1 MSLLNL
7 QLSNFN
13 EIYIRLHK
21 LYLAN
26 NKVIGLTKYFDS
38 DTGRVAIFFEL
49 SNKSYNKWFNYDISI
64 FTELSDS
71 YKVYDDIRN
80 KINFE
85 IYKLNRI

>member
-7 QLSNFN
+7 QLSNLY
-13 EIYIRLHK
+13 EIYNRLHK
-21 LYLAN
+21 LYLS
-26 NKVIGLTKYFDS
+26 NKDVIDIKKYFDS

-49 SNKSYNKWFNYDISI
+49 SNKSYNKWFNYDISN

-85 IYKLNRI
+85 IYKLNRM

>member
-7 QLSNFN
+7 QLSNFY
-13 EIYIRLHK
+13 EIYNRLHK
-21 LYLAN
+21 LYLS
-26 NKVIGLTKYFDS
+26 NKDVIDIKKYFDS
-38 DTGRVAIFFEL
+38 DTGRVVIFFEL
-49 SNKSYNKWFNYDISI
+49 SNKSYNKWFNYDISN

-71 YKVYDDIRN
+71 YKIYDDIRN

>member
-7 QLSNFN
+7 QLNNFY
-13 EIYIRLHK
+13 EIYNRLHK
-21 LYLAN
+21 LYLS
-26 NKVIGLTKYFDS
+26 NKDVIDIKKYFDS

-49 SNKSYNKWFNYDISI
+49 SNKNYNKRFNYDISN

>member
-7 QLSNFN
+7 QLNN
-13 EIYIRLHK
+13 LYEIYNRLHK
-21 LYLAN
+21 LYLS
-26 NKVIGLTKYFDS
+26 NKDVIDIKKYFDS

-49 SNKSYNKWFNYDISI
+49 SNKNYNKWFNYDISN

>member
-7 QLSNFN
+7 QLSNFY
-13 EIYIRLHK
+13 EIYNRLHK
-21 LYLAN
+21 LYLS
-26 NKVIGLTKYFDS
+26 NKDVVDIKKYFDS
-38 DTGRVAIFFEL
+38 DTGRVVIFFEL
-49 SNKSYNKWFNYDISI
+49 SNKSYNKWFNYDISN

-71 YKVYDDIRN
+71 YKIYDDIRN

>member
-26 NKVIGLTKYFDS
+26 NKVTGITTYIDN
-38 DTGRVAIFFEL
+38 DTGRVAIYVEYIE
-49 SNKSYNKWFNYDISI
+49 KSYNRWFNYDLSN
-64 FTELSDS
+64 FTKLSTS
-71 YKVYDDIRN
+71 YEIYDKIRN
-80 KINFE
+80 TINFDV
-85 IYKLNRI
+85 YKIGHI

>member
-26 NKVIGLTKYFDS
+26 DKVIGLTKYIDN
-38 DTGRVAIFFEL
+38 DTGHVAIYVEYIK
-49 SNKSYNKWFNYDISI
+49 KSYNRWLNYDISN
-64 FTELSDS
+64 FTKLSTS
-71 YKVYDDIRN
+71 YEIYDKIRN
-80 KINFE
+80 TINFDV
-85 IYKLNRI
+85 YKIGHI